1 MIAAACWLTA
11 SGSLRKLQQQMG
23 NEMASRNENFKV
35 FESMCDVC
43 GQDATEEQI
52 YRLADYVRENFGTAD
67 FSNCAEIA
75 LRSNAPSGIYT
86 ELSMM
91 LGECGA

>member
-23 NEMASRNENFKV
+23 NEMASRNE
-35 FESMCDVC
+35 
-43 GQDATEEQI
+43 T
-52 YRLADYVRENFGTAD
+52 DYVRENFGTAD